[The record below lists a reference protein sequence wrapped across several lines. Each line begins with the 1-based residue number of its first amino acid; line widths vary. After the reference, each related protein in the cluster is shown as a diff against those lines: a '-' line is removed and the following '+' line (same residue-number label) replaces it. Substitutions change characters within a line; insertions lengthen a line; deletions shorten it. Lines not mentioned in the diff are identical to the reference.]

1 MEKNFTR
8 ENSLHERNQQPKDQ
22 KQLFFTSWI
31 FVKTKK
37 EGKKEW
43 EKKVAAVADSQS
55 KIIIAK

>member
-1 MEKNFTR
+1 MEKNFSR

-22 KQLFFTSWI
+22 KQVFFTSWI

-37 EGKKEW
+37 KEEKKEW

-55 KIIIAK
+55 